1 MDLTKSAP
9 RSPYDKLGGVVFLP
23 RAIDK
28 GRAELAGTLGDYI
41 SRGGRSGRLFD
52 FLGVP
57 EHGFIEALE
66 TRATD
71 AEVWEWVSEHM
82 TARAPEEIEE
92 FNDWMSSASPDT
104 GDHTWEWFQAQLEE
118 SGNGHRSDIKRHFDR
133 LDLDEGRDVP
143 VGGRPSPD
151 KYTMR
156 ISRLTID
163 KLGIQMYDR
172 VSAVLAELIANAYDA
187 DAEHV
192 TIKLPFGKYLAKRR
206 QGQVEDQGFEI
217 VIEDDGTGM
226 TAQEVN
232 DYYLKVGYN
241 RRVERGERTPRHQR
255 RVMGR
260 KGIGKLAPFGIC
272 HEVEVV
278 TAGGESTNRGFSV
291 SNLILDLDRIL
302 AEDTDEDGDVI
313 PYHPRP
319 GEQDGNYA
327 DSAGTNLILRRFDRR
342 RVPTREE
349 LDRQLAARFGLSQP
363 NWKVRLED
371 STGEDDP
378 IDLGTLNVD
387 VMSGT
392 RIEVDDRPVK
402 VDDVFLPV
410 SGWVAYA
417 KNPYKDEVMAGVR
430 LYARGKIV
438 AQTRDFDIKTGFT
451 GEFKMRSYLTGAINA
466 EWLDKDKDY
475 VRTDR
480 QDIIWNSDL
489 GTPLREWGRKL
500 LKELAAKA
508 EAGVGK
514 RNWDLFLEESQLNE
528 RLRIAHPTDKA
539 IRDSVL
545 RAAKSLVARA
555 DRDAIKNPSYRDRMV
570 RLAYAIG
577 PHTNLLNTL
586 DAVALQADGATD
598 VILDLFE
605 RARLVEMYSL
615 GQVAQE
621 RVEAIEQLRKLISNS
636 STVERQ
642 LQRLI
647 ETAPWIL
654 HPDWTPLSFN
664 QSLASTRKN
673 FHSWYLANHGKEI
686 VTSTIGSPCK
696 QPDFVMLNHEG
707 RLEVLEIKRP
717 QYALT
722 DDEFD
727 RAFGYLTALR
737 VFINETDAVR
747 ASFPMA
753 QLTIVC
759 DELNVDALRA
769 NNIRTDQEISHRTW
783 HGLLEST
790 TQRHENF
797 LKVVGEMQG
806 ELPELSAE
814 TE

>member
-1 MDLTKSAP
+1 MLQTS
-9 RSPYDKLGGVVFLP
+9 
-23 RAIDK
+23 
-28 GRAELAGTLGDYI
+28 
-41 SRGGRSGRLFD
+41 
-52 FLGVP
+52 
-57 EHGFIEALE
+57 
-66 TRATD
+66 
-71 AEVWEWVSEHM
+71 
-82 TARAPEEIEE
+82 
-92 FNDWMSSASPDT
+92 N
-104 GDHTWEWFQAQLEE
+104 
-118 SGNGHRSDIKRHFDR
+118 
-133 LDLDEGRDVP
+133 
-143 VGGRPSPD
+143 

-187 DAEHV
+187 DAQQV
-192 TIKLPFGKYLAKRR
+192 RITLPFGRYLARKV
-206 QGQVEDQGFEI
+206 QGLIEDQGFEI
-217 VIEDDGTGM
+217 VIEDDGGGM
-226 TAQEVN
+226 TEQEVN
-232 DYYLKVGYN
+232 DFYLNVGYN
-241 RRVERGERTPRHQR
+241 RRVGRSELTPKYQR
-255 RVMGR
+255 KVMGR

-272 HEVEVV
+272 HEVEVI
-278 TAGGESTNRGFSV
+278 TAGGPHTPSGYAV
-291 SNLILDLDRIL
+291 SNLVLDLDDIL
-302 AEDTDEDGDVI
+302 DEKTDAFGNVL
-313 PYHPRP
+313 PYHPTP
-319 GEQDGNYA
+319 GPRDGTYE
-327 DSAGTNLILRRFDRR
+327 DSTGTKLILRRFDRR
-342 RVPTREE
+342 RVPTGEE
-349 LDRQLAARFGLSQP
+349 LDRQLAARFGLSQS
-363 NWKVRLED
+363 NWRVRLED
-371 STGEDDP
+371 STGDESP

-387 VMSGT
+387 TMPGT
-392 RIEVDDRPVK
+392 RIDVDDRPVK
-402 VDDVFLPV
+402 VEDQFLPV

-417 KNPYKDEVMAGVR
+417 KDPYKDEVMAGVR

-451 GEFKMRSYLTGAINA
+451 GEFKMRSYLTGAIHA
-466 EWLDKDKDY
+466 EWLDEDEDFI
-475 VRTDR
+475 RTDR

-489 GTPLREWGRKL
+489 GTPLREWGREL

-508 EAGVGK
+508 EASTGQ
-514 RNWDLFLEESQLNE
+514 RAWDLFLEESQLDE
-528 RLRIAHPTDKA
+528 RLRIAHPTDGA

-545 RAAKSLVARA
+545 RAARSLVARA

-577 PHTNLLNTL
+577 PHTTLLNTL

-605 RARLVEMYSL
+605 KARLVEMYSL

-621 RVEAIEQLRKLISNS
+621 RVGAIEQLRKLISNP

-642 LQRLI
+642 LQKLI

-673 FHSWYLANHGKEI
+673 FHSWYLAKHGKEI
-686 VTSTIGSPCK
+686 VTSTIDSPSK

-737 VFINETDAVR
+737 EFISETDAVR
-747 ASFPMA
+747 ASFPIA

-797 LKVVGEMQG
+797 LRVVGQMQG

-814 TE
+814 AE

>member
-1 MDLTKSAP
+1 MQSLS
-9 RSPYDKLGGVVFLP
+9 
-23 RAIDK
+23 
-28 GRAELAGTLGDYI
+28 
-41 SRGGRSGRLFD
+41 
-52 FLGVP
+52 
-57 EHGFIEALE
+57 
-66 TRATD
+66 
-71 AEVWEWVSEHM
+71 
-82 TARAPEEIEE
+82 
-92 FNDWMSSASPDT
+92 N
-104 GDHTWEWFQAQLEE
+104 
-118 SGNGHRSDIKRHFDR
+118 
-133 LDLDEGRDVP
+133 
-143 VGGRPSPD
+143 
-151 KYTMR
+151 KYTMK

-187 DAEHV
+187 DAQQV
-192 TIKLPFGKYLAKRR
+192 RITLPFGQYLARKV
-206 QGQVEDQGFEI
+206 QGRIEDQGFQI
-217 VIEDDGTGM
+217 FIEDDGCGM

-232 DYYLKVGYN
+232 DYYLNVGYN
-241 RRVERGERTPRHQR
+241 RRVGRSERTPKHNR

-272 HEVEVV
+272 HEVEVI
-278 TAGGESTNRGFSV
+278 TAGGPFTARGYAV
-291 SNLILDLDRIL
+291 SNLILDLDDIL
-302 AEDTDEDGDVI
+302 DEKTDALGNVL
-313 PYHPRP
+313 PYHPTP
-319 GEQDGNYA
+319 GPRDGTYE
-327 DSAGTNLILRRFDRR
+327 DSTRTKLILRRFARR
-342 RVPTREE
+342 RVPTGEE
-349 LDRQLAARFGLSQP
+349 LDRQLAARFGLSQS
-363 NWKVRLED
+363 NWSVRLED
-371 STGEDDP
+371 SIGKDDP

-387 VMSGT
+387 VLPGT

-402 VDDVFLPV
+402 VEDQFLPV

-417 KNPYKDEVMAGVR
+417 KDPYKDEVMAGVR
-430 LYARGKIV
+430 LYSRGKIV

-451 GEFKMRSYLTGAINA
+451 GEFKMRSYLTGAIHA
-466 EWLDKDKDY
+466 EWLDEEEDF

-489 GTPLREWGRKL
+489 GTPLREWGRDL

-508 EAGVGK
+508 EASTGQ
-514 RNWDLFLEESQLNE
+514 RAWDLFLEGSQLDE
-528 RLRIAHPTDKA
+528 RLRVAHPTDRA

-545 RAAKSLVARA
+545 RAARSLVARA
-555 DRDAIKNPSYRDRMV
+555 DRDAIQNPNYRDRMV

-577 PHTNLLNTL
+577 PHTTLLNTL
-586 DAVALQADGATD
+586 DAVASQADGATD

-621 RVEAIEQLRKLISNS
+621 RVGAIEQLRRLISNP

-642 LQRLI
+642 LQKLI

-664 QSLASTRKN
+664 QSLASTRTN
-673 FHSWYLANHGKEI
+673 FHSWYLANYGQEI
-686 VTSTIGSPCK
+686 VSSTIDNPSK

-717 QYALT
+717 QHALT

-737 VFINETDAVR
+737 EFISETDAVK
-747 ASFPMA
+747 ASFPIA
-753 QLTIVC
+753 QLTIIC
-759 DELNVDALRA
+759 DVLNVDALRA

-790 TQRHENF
+790 TRRHENF

-806 ELPELSAE
+806 DLPELSAE
-814 TE
+814 AE